1 MTEHTPGPWGATTRQ
16 RSWDWVVFQASDPN
30 TEICQM
36 FHDGTDENLTGEAN
50 ARLIAA
56 APETAAERDRLREI
70 NAELVEAL
78 EAHRAWSYAE
88 EHNLGTFEA
97 KSVLCAHANS
107 LTLAALAKAKGEK
120 PPEYQGHKRLVI
132 WPSLELQ
139 ESEIEGARAFVAEI
153 LEHERAAIAKVE
165 GESA

>member
-1 MTEHTPGPWGATTRQ
+1 MTEHTPGPWAATTRQ
-16 RSWDWVVFQASDPN
+16 GSWDRVVFQASNPN

-56 APETAAERDRLREI
+56 APDL
-70 NAELVEAL
+70 LEAL

-107 LTLAALAKAKGEK
+107 LTLAALAKARGEE

-139 ESEIEGARAFVAEI
+139 ESEIEGARAFVAKI
-153 LEHERAAIAKVE
+153 LEHERAAIARADE
-165 GESA
+165 ESA